1 MAPCSQLVTLIF
13 TTSFYDVMRVCRA
26 LTALL
31 AGQGYETDYMILSEF
46 ASQH

>member
-1 MAPCSQLVTLIF
+1 
-13 TTSFYDVMRVCRA
+13 MRVCRV

-31 AGQGYETDYMILSEF
+31 AGQGYETDYIILGKF